1 MKSPYSN
8 NSSAQIPIK
17 GDEKANDTAMSKVK
31 NDKLRE
37 VKAGHDGT
45 WVAHPALVK
54 IALDIFNEHMLG
66 SNQYHKRREEV
77 KVSAADLLNTNVPGS
92 VTEKGVHENVSAALA
107 YCSSWISGNG
117 CVPINNLMEDAATA
131 EIARVQLWSWSKY
144 GAVTENGKPITSQL
158 VDQVLK
164 DESKNIKGANETNV
178 RKAVEYLSSQVKSS
192 WPSDFLTSD
201 LQHLLDGTP
210 KSQL

>member
-1 MKSPYSN
+1 MYKSDVN
-8 NSSAQIPIK
+8 
-17 GDEKANDTAMSKVK
+17 
-31 NDKLRE
+31 
-37 VKAGHDGT
+37 
-45 WVAHPALVK
+45 
-54 IALDIFNEHMLG
+54 
-66 SNQYHKRREEV
+66 
-77 KVSAADLLNTNVPGS
+77 
-92 VTEKGVHENVSAALA
+92 
-107 YCSSWISGNG
+107 
-117 CVPINNLMEDAATA
+117 
-131 EIARVQLWSWSKY
+131 
-144 GAVTENGKPITSQL
+144 AVTENGKPITSQL